1 MPASRTGLFDS
12 LRRLL
17 ATALEIGR
25 VRLDLL
31 VADLQLEKLRL
42 VDAALRA
49 LVGLLLLGIG
59 MLLIVAA
66 VVLMFDER
74 HRLAVVAVLAL
85 VFTGT
90 GGALLLAARRGL
102 ERDDE
107 MLAATRG
114 ELERD
119 ALAAREP

>member
-1 MPASRTGLFDS
+1 MPASRTGLFES
-12 LRRLL
+12 LRQLL

-74 HRLAVVAVLAL
+74 YRLVAVAVLAL

-90 GGALLLAARRGL
+90 GAALLMAARRRL

-119 ALAAREP
+119 ARTAREP

>member
-1 MPASRTGLFDS
+1 
-12 LRRLL
+12 
-17 ATALEIGR
+17 
-25 VRLDLL
+25 
-31 VADLQLEKLRL
+31 
-42 VDAALRA
+42 
-49 LVGLLLLGIG
+49 

-74 HRLAVVAVLAL
+74 YRLAVVAVLAL

-90 GGALLLAARRGL
+90 GAALLMAARRRL

-119 ALAAREP
+119 ARTAREP